1 MKLTHKNK
9 SIKASSNKSANT
21 LYDDIREEIWQ
32 FTSTLLRKEYEQYG
46 ITEEAPNIEGYLD
59 IEEAEDALTKALID
73 YLDIQIEY
81 GVKIKASTKS
91 RRKAVKASKYNDSDY
106 TVMYEIYIDDK
117 ASDLEFDTE
126 DEAYDYAV
134 TKVAKDNPTSSIKIY
149 KNFYDYNGESQE
161 LSFVDAEWCDTVTA
175 STRSR
180 RRSIKASNN
189 IQSQF
194 DVRTQFQSFL
204 TKVDREV
211 SNALYQYDD
220 AIWNVKGTMSVDSE
234 GYWFELNLWCDR
246 EEAGTVNITVDT
258 NSNYR
263 TATDAYVVTVPDT
276 DEIQAEGNSFDDVY
290 ETCVGELLRLAEDYV
305 NFVRDDRY

>member
-9 SIKASSNKSANT
+9 AIKASSNKSANT

-32 FTSTLLRKEYEQYG
+32 FTSTLLSKEYEQYG
-46 ITEEAPNIEGYLD
+46 ITEEAPYIEGYYD
-59 IEEAEDALTKALID
+59 IEEATDTLTKALID

-81 GVKIKASTKS
+81 GVKIKAST
-91 RRKAVKASKYNDSDY
+91 
-106 TVMYEIYIDDK
+106 
-117 ASDLEFDTE
+117 
-126 DEAYDYAV
+126 
-134 TKVAKDNPTSSIKIY
+134 
-149 KNFYDYNGESQE
+149 
-161 LSFVDAEWCDTVTA
+161 
-175 STRSR
+175 RSR

-189 IQSQF
+189 TQSQF